1 MDIYLRDKIQIEGC
15 RRGLTKIL
23 LVEDEESIR
32 GFLKINLERNNFQ
45 VIEAGSGEEGLEL
58 ASIEKPDLA
67 ILDVMLPGID
77 GFQVCNEL
85 RNRYKDMGIVMLTA
99 KGQDIDRI
107 MGLEYG
113 ADDYILKPFNP
124 LEVVLRIKAILR
136 RMDNNKQDK
145 SNIIE
150 QGRFTIDLYSQKL
163 LKDGE
168 EVDVTPKEY
177 LIMKLFI
184 EHPNKAFTRDELLN
198 TVWGNNFFG
207 DPKIIDVNIRRLRN
221 KVEDNASNPKY
232 IETVWG
238 KGYRW
243 NNKI

>member
-221 KVEDNASNPKY
+221 KVEDDASNPKY